1 MRSATLQVELVSQ
14 LGSLTA
20 LDLREAQMSKREA
33 ALSLNAS
40 LERRGI
46 GLSFEIADDPER
58 MREAEREGFAPQG
71 IRLQADRERWR
82 EKRRV
87 IEKNDRLER

>member
-1 MRSATLQVELVSQ
+1 VADFDPKAKARGAE
-14 LGSLTA
+14 
-20 LDLREAQMSKREA
+20 LREEMK
-33 ALSLNAS
+33 LAS
-40 LERRGI
+40 Q
-46 GLSFEIADDPER
+46 EIAADPER

-71 IRLQADRERWR
+71 IRRQADRERWR